1 MRTGFLHRFQTS
13 NNFCMKNIAT
23 VFVTVLMALL
33 LSFSFKPKTHPTVPG
48 GEQLSGPSLSFQ
60 TAVDASDLIIA
71 DTNITRW
78 GGRAT
83 NPDSILV
90 NNPPNQDNTFR
101 QLTNRF
107 YSPVDNTGADT
118 ITLTPQAFNTIVQY
132 SALDSLGFQVKNFT
146 NCYIGDQLTFIVLS
160 TAGSQKVKFIGT
172 AWQPSSSGGASIAL
186 TSGKRATIVWMF
198 DGTYWLEQSRNVQ

>member
-1 MRTGFLHRFQTS
+1 
-13 NNFCMKNIAT
+13 MKNIASIL
-23 VFVTVLMALL
+23 VIALSAVL
-33 LSFSFKPKTHPTVPG
+33 LSFSFKPATHPTVPG
-48 GEQLSGPSLSFQ
+48 GEQLSGPSLSLP
-60 TAVDASDLIIA
+60 TAVAASDLIIA

-83 NPDSILV
+83 NPDTILI

-101 QLTNRF
+101 QMTNRF
-107 YSPVDNTGADT
+107 YSPVDGTGADT
-118 ITLTPQAFNTIVQY
+118 ITLAPQAFNTIVQY
-132 SALDSLGFQVKNFT
+132 TATDSLGFQVKTFT

-160 TAGSQKVKFIGT
+160 NGSSQKVKFIGT
-172 AWQPSSSGGASIAL
+172 AWQASTSGGASISL